1 MPSPLNSA
9 RPATPGRAG
18 WLPTL
23 AIAIAIAIGVG
34 LAAPAQAGDSVRMLV
49 QSSPLAGSQ
58 YYALGRLRARLH
70 EGDALSLE
78 REPENR
84 HDTNAILVRW
94 QGEKLGYLPR
104 RENAGV
110 AAAIDRGEKVR
121 GRIRTLRDDPDPWR
135 QLEID
140 VFLEF

>member
-1 MPSPLNSA
+1 MPSLLNSA
-9 RPATPGRAG
+9 RAG
-18 WLPTL
+18 WLSL
-23 AIAIAIAIGVG
+23 GFAIAVG
-34 LAAPAQAGDSVRMLV
+34 IAAPAPAGDSIRMLV

-58 YYALGRLRARLH
+58 YYALGRLRSQMH
-70 EGDALSLE
+70 EGDALTLE
-78 REPENR
+78 REPDNR
-84 HDTNAILVRW
+84 HDANAILVRW

-110 AAAIDRGEKVR
+110 AAAIDCGEKVR
-121 GRIRTLRDDPDPWR
+121 GRIRTLRDSPDPWR

>member
-1 MPSPLNSA
+1 MPFPPNRA
-9 RPATPGRAG
+9 RLPCWAC
-18 WLPTL
+18 WLPAL
-23 AIAIAIAIGVG
+23 A
-34 LAAPAQAGDSVRMLV
+34 LALAVTASVAAWAEAGGKVRMLV

-58 YYALGRLRARLH
+58 YYALPRLRAGLH

-78 REPENR
+78 REPGNR
-84 HDTNAILVRW
+84 HDANAILVRW

-121 GRIRTLRDDPDPWR
+121 GRIRTLRDSPDPWR